1 MEENNQME
9 KISGL
14 SISKAEYELEEGR
27 KGIIAVFIY
36 TGSADP
42 KKVLDF
48 AVHQYVQN
56 EGYHE
61 LIDANLDNPWMRVI
75 LSDINGISQKQFD
88 PNTDRL
94 KTSSSISK

>member
-1 MEENNQME
+1 MKKNKQLE

-14 SISKAEYELEEGR
+14 SINEAEYDLLNNG
-27 KGIIAVFIY
+27 KGKIAVLIY

-42 KKVLDF
+42 KKILDY
-48 AVHQYVQN
+48 AVSVYVEN

-61 LIDANLDNPWMRVI
+61 LIDAHLDNPWIRVI
-75 LSDINGISQKQFD
+75 LSDINNMSQRQFD

-94 KTSSSISK
+94 KKISTNS

>member
-1 MEENNQME
+1 MKENKQME

-14 SISKAEYELEEGR
+14 SISESEYDLE
-27 KGIIAVFIY
+27 KGGKGKIAVFIY

-75 LSDINGISQKQFD
+75 LSDINGINQRQFD

-94 KTSSSISK
+94 KPSSSKL